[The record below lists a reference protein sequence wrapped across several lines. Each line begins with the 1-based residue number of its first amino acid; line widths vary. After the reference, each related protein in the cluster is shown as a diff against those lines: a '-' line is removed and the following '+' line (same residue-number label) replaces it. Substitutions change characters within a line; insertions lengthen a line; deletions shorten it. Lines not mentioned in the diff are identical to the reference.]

1 MPEIGVTHGDEVG
14 NASRMSSQVE
24 RQTMPNVTIA
34 KAMLA
39 IVVDS
44 LEVSF
49 TRYGGNLWKYDSSA
63 SRPVLAPLIS
73 TRTSV
78 SSKEDDTN
86 WQGFFDKLV
95 EDLPSD
101 VAARL
106 IIENEKPKNERN
118 EAYMALNNLLV
129 GTAKALLWI
138 ESASKLASKEATD
151 SPPPPL
157 LSDIAGEN
165 LRVIGKEFLKEAF
178 NFLDS
183 IGSNYAHHDKL
194 LNNLKQMETGFNRM
208 EYLRKQGK

>member
-1 MPEIGVTHGDEVG
+1 MTDIGVTHGDEIG

-49 TRYGGNLWKYDSSA
+49 TRYGGNIWKYDSSP

-95 EDLPSD
+95 EDLPTD

-118 EAYMALNNLLV
+118 EAYTALNNLLV

-138 ESASKLASKEATD
+138 ESASKIENKEATD
-151 SPPPPL
+151 APPPPL
-157 LSDIAGEN
+157 LSDIAAEN
-165 LRVIGKEFLKEAF
+165 LGVIGKEFLKEAF

-183 IGSNYAHHDKL
+183 VGSNYTHHDKL
-194 LNNLKQMETGFNRM
+194 SNNLKQMESGLNRM
-208 EYLRKQGK
+208 EYLRKQGR